1 MSDEK
6 DVFEKPEN
14 VFKPG
19 EMSIKTN
26 ENVPKLK
33 NPIEITKSEDK
44 KKERENKQKI
54 EKEKNKKKLFEK
66 YRKISKIKSKDDE
79 KKN

>member
-6 DVFEKPEN
+6 DVFKKPDN

-19 EMSIKTN
+19 EMSIKTD
-26 ENVPKLK
+26 ENIPKLK
-33 NPIEITKSEDK
+33 NPIEITKSEDKK

-54 EKEKNKKKLFEK
+54 EKEKNKKK
-66 YRKISKIKSKDDE
+66 II
-79 KKN
+79 